1 MAYDKPFEPRPNTGT
16 LFANKTKQ
24 KENSPDYSGE
34 LLIDVR
40 SLVAE
45 GGIAKVR
52 IAGWKKPMKSGGT
65 FLSLSLST
73 PQSAPASIP
82 YSTPSSSLADMD
94 DDIPF

>member
-65 FLSLSLST
+65 FLSLSLSN
-73 PQSAPASIP
+73 PQAAAAPSFSA
-82 YSTPSSSLADMD
+82 PSSSLADMD

>member
-65 FLSLSLST
+65 FLSLSLSN
-73 PQSAPASIP
+73 PQAQQ
-82 YSTPSSSLADMD
+82 STPSPSSSPADMD

>member
-65 FLSLSLST
+65 FLSLSLSN
-73 PQSAPASIP
+73 PQAAAAPSFAS
-82 YSTPSSSLADMD
+82 PSSSLD
-94 DDIPF
+94 DLDSDVPF

>member
-65 FLSLSLST
+65 FLSLSLSN
-73 PQSAPASIP
+73 PQAAAAPSFAA
-82 YSTPSSSLADMD
+82 PSSSLD
-94 DDIPF
+94 DLDSDVPF

>member
-24 KENSPDYSGE
+24 KETSPDYSGE

-52 IAGWKKPMKSGGT
+52 LAGWKKPMKSGGT
-65 FLSLSLST
+65 FLSLSLSN
-73 PQSAPASIP
+73 PQTQQAQPEQRQ
-82 YSTPSSSLADMD
+82 SSSIDDMD
-94 DDIPF
+94 DDLPF